1 MDANVID
8 RIKRFLYENGYSAG
22 KGDIDWILDQM
33 SEELEYQ
40 AEENGRVVQRQLIC
54 EVITRGKEVKIISE
68 LPGVSKERIKINVHN
83 KELEIDAESEKRRYY
98 EIIHLPIEANTKRI
112 KSTIINGMLEVT
124 IEKITLNKLNKT
136 NE

>member
-68 LPGVSKERIKINVHN
+68 LPRVSKERIKMNVYN
-83 KELEIDAESEKRRYY
+83 KELKIDAENEKRRYY
-98 EIIHLPIEANTKRI
+98 ETIQLPIEANTKRL

-124 IEKITLNKLNKT
+124 IEKT
-136 NE
+136 NPK

>member
-1 MDANVID
+1 MDADVID
-8 RIKRFLYENGYSAG
+8 RIKRFLYENGYYAG

-68 LPGVSKERIKINVHN
+68 LPGVSKERIKMNVYN
-83 KELEIDAESEKRRYY
+83 KELKIDAESEKRRYY

-124 IEKITLNKLNKT
+124 IEKT
-136 NE
+136 NPK

>member
-1 MDANVID
+1 MDADVID
-8 RIKRFLYENGYSAG
+8 RIKRFLYENRYSTG

-33 SEELEYQ
+33 CEELEYQ
-40 AEENGRVVQRQLIC
+40 AEENGSVVQRQLIC
-54 EVITRGKEVKIISE
+54 EVITRGKEVKIITE

-124 IEKITLNKLNKT
+124 IEKT
-136 NE
+136 NPK

>member
-54 EVITRGKEVKIISE
+54 EVITRGKEVKIITE

-124 IEKITLNKLNKT
+124 IEKT
-136 NE
+136 NPK

>member
-1 MDANVID
+1 MDADVID
-8 RIKRFLYENGYSAG
+8 RIKRFLYENRYSTG

-40 AEENGRVVQRQLIC
+40 AEENGSVVQRQLIC
-54 EVITRGKEVKIISE
+54 EVITRGKEVKIITE

-98 EIIHLPIEANTKRI
+98 EIIHLPIEANTKRL

-124 IEKITLNKLNKT
+124 FEKNAK
-136 NE
+136 

>member
-22 KGDIDWILDQM
+22 KVDIDWILDQM

-40 AEENGRVVQRQLIC
+40 AEENGGVVQRQLIC

-68 LPGVSKERIKINVHN
+68 LPGVSKERIKMNVCN
-83 KELEIDAESEKRRYY
+83 KELEIDAESEKKRYY
-98 EIIHLPIEANTKRI
+98 EIIHLPLEANTKRLR
-112 KSTIINGMLEVT
+112 STIINGMLEVT
-124 IEKITLNKLNKT
+124 FEKT
-136 NE
+136 NAK

>member
-1 MDANVID
+1 MNV
-8 RIKRFLYENGYSAG
+8 Y
-22 KGDIDWILDQM
+22 
-33 SEELEYQ
+33 
-40 AEENGRVVQRQLIC
+40 
-54 EVITRGKEVKIISE
+54 
-68 LPGVSKERIKINVHN
+68 N
-83 KELEIDAESEKRRYY
+83 KELKIDAESEKRRYY

>member
-1 MDANVID
+1 MDADVID
-8 RIKRFLYENGYSAG
+8 RIKRFLYENRYSTG
-22 KGDIDWILDQM
+22 KGDIDWIIDQM
-33 SEELEYQ
+33 CEELEYQ

-54 EVITRGKEVKIISE
+54 EVITRGKEVKIITE

-98 EIIHLPIEANTKRI
+98 EIIHLPIEANTKRL

-124 IEKITLNKLNKT
+124 FKKNAK
-136 NE
+136 

>member
-1 MDANVID
+1 MDADVID
-8 RIKRFLYENGYSAG
+8 RIKRFLYENRYSTG
-22 KGDIDWILDQM
+22 KGDIDWIIDQM
-33 SEELEYQ
+33 CEELEYQ

-68 LPGVSKERIKINVHN
+68 LPGVSKERIKINIHN

-98 EIIHLPIEANTKRI
+98 EIIHLPIEANTKRL

-124 IEKITLNKLNKT
+124 IEKT
-136 NE
+136 NPK